1 MLEVLRK
8 LAKKKAPPP
17 ICSAVIVAAGSAR
30 RMEGIDKVLAPLGE
44 LPVLVHTIYSFQD
57 CPRFDEIVVVTRE
70 DLLVEVSRICKDFQ
84 LDKVSKVVVG
94 GRERTDSVLAGL
106 REVRPDA
113 DLIAIHDGARP
124 LAPQQV
130 LEEVVERAAET
141 GAAAPAIPVT
151 DTVKRA
157 REGLIEE
164 TVDRSELWTV
174 QTPQVFEAGLIRAA
188 VEKAAVDGESLTD
201 ECGAVERLGMK
212 VSLTAGSKENIK
224 ITTPFDLILGEAILE
239 AGRARI
245 RCPPAD
251 RGAQAHPGRG
261 RDILGKGIAGP
272 LRRGRTDPCG
282 DGRASGSGRPWGH
295 RHTFSRYRLR
305 LRRGGQHKTAGESD
319 RPAGPPGLEGGE
331 YRRHHPGSTA

>member
-113 DLIAIHDGARP
+113 DLIAIHDGTRP

-212 VSLTAGSKENIK
+212 VSLTTGSKENIK

-239 AGRARI
+239 ARV
-245 RCPPAD
+245 
-251 RGAQAHPGRG
+251 RGE
-261 RDILGKGIAGP
+261 L
-272 LRRGRTDPCG
+272 
-282 DGRASGSGRPWGH
+282 
-295 RHTFSRYRLR
+295 
-305 LRRGGQHKTAGESD
+305 
-319 RPAGPPGLEGGE
+319 
-331 YRRHHPGSTA
+331 